1 MCLFVGYFGQLVVR
15 RWVGEIWFDW
25 HADVADEVEEESS
38 SDETE
43 RNVLQHL
50 PIVVRRIAVDA
61 THGTHPRNIRCS
73 NNQNLS
79 KVKRFDALNSL
90 FYL

>member
-1 MCLFVGYFGQLVVR
+1 
-15 RWVGEIWFDW
+15 
-25 HADVADEVEEESS
+25 
-38 SDETE
+38 
-43 RNVLQHL
+43 
-50 PIVVRRIAVDA
+50 VDA
-61 THGTHPRNIRCS
+61 THGTHSRNIRCS